1 MTTPEQPSHLLCEPS
16 LTFTPL
22 IFAKKKLTLDPIV
35 SVHEIS
41 AKPKTKEEKAKLYIT
56 KDDYD
61 MAVLEVKAIA
71 LTHKQTNDPVSDED
85 KSNSNIFMLMVAAE
99 AHDFL
104 RGTEKYLFP
113 KRFQNR
119 VVARKAL
126 IMYQTH
132 LQENYAGITLE
143 QKAKAMRTASEKLS
157 AWSQLI
163 AQETARIDSL
173 RAYDAADYM
182 IPLDDAPVQVSS

>member
-1 MTTPEQPSHLLCEPS
+1 M
-16 LTFTPL
+16 TFTPV
-22 IFAKKKLTLDPIV
+22 IFAKKKVTLNPTI

-56 KDDYD
+56 SDDYN

-71 LTHKQTNDPVSDED
+71 RTHQQKAEMSDED
-85 KSNSNIFMLMVAAE
+85 KSDSSIFMWMIAAE

-113 KRFQNR
+113 KRFQKR
-119 VVARKAL
+119 LVARKAL
-126 IMYQTH
+126 IMYQKH

-163 AQETARIDSL
+163 AQETARNDSQ

-182 IPLDDAPVQVSS
+182 IPLDDAPVQVSSSYSRCCFPE

>member
-1 MTTPEQPSHLLCEPS
+1 M
-16 LTFTPL
+16 TFTPV
-22 IFAKKKLTLDPIV
+22 IFAKKKVTLNPTI

-56 KDDYD
+56 SDDYN

-71 LTHKQTNDPVSDED
+71 RTHQQKAEMSDED
-85 KSNSNIFMLMVAAE
+85 SSIFMWVVAAD

-119 VVARKAL
+119 SVARKAL

-163 AQETARIDSL
+163 AQETARIDSQ
-173 RAYDAADYM
+173 RACDADYM
-182 IPLDDAPVQVSS
+182 IPLDDAPVQVSSYLPRSRFPE

>member
-1 MTTPEQPSHLLCEPS
+1 MTLKM
-16 LTFTPL
+16 
-22 IFAKKKLTLDPIV
+22 KKVTLNPTL
-35 SVHEIS
+35 SVHKIS
-41 AKPKTKEEKAKLYIT
+41 AKPKTKEEKAELYIT

-61 MAVLEVKAIA
+61 LAVLEVKAIA
-71 LTHKQTNDPVSDED
+71 RTHQHQQQSDED
-85 KSNSNIFMLMVAAE
+85 ESDSSIFMWMVAAE

-104 RGTEKYLFP
+104 RGTERYLFP
-113 KRFQNR
+113 KRFQSR
-119 VVARKAL
+119 LVARKAL

-132 LQENYAGITLE
+132 LQENHAGITLE

-157 AWSQLI
+157 AWSQLV
-163 AQETARIDSL
+163 AQETARIDSQ

>member
-1 MTTPEQPSHLLCEPS
+1 MTTQSEQPSHLLCEPS
-16 LTFTPL
+16 L
-22 IFAKKKLTLDPIV
+22 KKVTLNPIV

-41 AKPKTKEEKAKLYIT
+41 AKPKTKEEKAELFIT
-56 KDDYD
+56 NDDYN

-71 LTHKQTNDPVSDED
+71 LTHQPKAQMSDED
-85 KSNSNIFMLMVAAE
+85 KSNSSIFMWMVAAD

-119 VVARKAL
+119 LVVRKAL

-132 LQENYAGITLE
+132 LQKNYAGITLE

-163 AQETARIDSL
+163 ARETARIETQ